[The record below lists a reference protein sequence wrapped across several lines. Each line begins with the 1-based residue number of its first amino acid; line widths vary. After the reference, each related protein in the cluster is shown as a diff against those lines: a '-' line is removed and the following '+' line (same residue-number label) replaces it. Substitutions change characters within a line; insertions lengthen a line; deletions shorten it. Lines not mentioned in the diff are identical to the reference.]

1 MSKRHR
7 KVREMMSATAEDMA
21 YAPSYASET
30 ALKGKRPKNKRQR
43 GTKPAYWD

>member
-7 KVREMMSATAEDMA
+7 KIREMMAVTAEDMG

-30 ALKGKRPKNKRQR
+30 ALKGKPL
-43 GTKPAYWD
+43 

>member
-7 KVREMMSATAEDMA
+7 KTREMSSDSFEEID
-21 YAPSYASET
+21 YAPSYVTDT